1 MEVLALQGNQK
12 IQLTDGSV
20 ILLRKGSRLHYNSDY
35 PVNGRHI
42 DLSGE
47 AYFEVQHDENNPFTI
62 RTNKTIIEEMGTS
75 FLVRSADQAEQV
87 FVTKGTVRVTENKD
101 SAETIILT
109 AGQTVSIT
117 GREFDKES
125 ITDSN
130 YLAWKN
136 GILRFDNVPLKKMI
150 MDLNQNFQTDISL
163 SDALAVKSD
172 TIRVNFRFEN
182 NTLDQVLD
190 EIHITTGW
198 NVERSGI
205 RIILHE

>member
-75 FLVRSADQAEQV
+75 FLVDIYRSGRTGIC
-87 FVTKGTVRVTENKD
+87 TKGSVRVTENKD

-109 AGQTVSIT
+109 DRANCFYNWQ
-117 GREFDKES
+117 
-125 ITDSN
+125 
-130 YLAWKN
+130 
-136 GILRFDNVPLKKMI
+136 
-150 MDLNQNFQTDISL
+150 
-163 SDALAVKSD
+163 
-172 TIRVNFRFEN
+172 
-182 NTLDQVLD
+182 
-190 EIHITTGW
+190 
-198 NVERSGI
+198 
-205 RIILHE
+205 RI